1 MIRLLSCALAGVV
14 AAAASAQ
21 VSNTIVQVNATSAQL
36 DTAGFTRV
44 GSVPFI
50 SERAGEC
57 FVNGCFTTVGL
68 SGTIADK
75 GYFQFQFRDFV
86 NNPTYYNGLY
96 AILDVNYGS
105 SSINRDALIGLINGQ
120 TATTGVMA
128 MLPTQASDLQGS
140 SYFNEWLPTS
150 LQDAVVLRWQPN
162 PAPQTGL
169 GLTGVYTFAWDV
181 TGVQGF
187 MGGSALSVDGI
198 YGVPAPGAIGLLAL
212 SGLIGRRR
220 RA

>member
-1 MIRLLSCALAGVV
+1 MIRLLSCALAGAV
-14 AAAASAQ
+14 AVTASAQ
-21 VSNTIVQVNATSAQL
+21 VSNTIVQVNATTAQL
-36 DTAGFTRV
+36 DAAGFARV
-44 GSVPFI
+44 GTVPFI

-57 FVNGCFTTVGL
+57 YVNGCFTTVGT
-68 SGTIADK
+68 SGSIASK
-75 GYFQFQFRDFV
+75 GYFQFQFQDFV

-105 SSINRDALIGLINGQ
+105 SAINRDALIGLINGQ

-150 LQDAVVLRWQPN
+150 LQDAVILRWQPN
-162 PAPQTGL
+162 PAPQTAL
-169 GLTGVYTFAWDV
+169 GLSSVYTFAWDV

>member
-1 MIRLLSCALAGVV
+1 MIRMLSCALAGVV
-14 AAAASAQ
+14 AVTASAQ
-21 VSNTIVQVNATSAQL
+21 VTNTIVQVNATSGQL
-36 DTAGFTRV
+36 DTAGYTRV
-44 GSVPFI
+44 GALPFI

-57 FVNGCFTTVGL
+57 YVNGCFTTVGL

-75 GYFQFQFRDFV
+75 GYFQFQFNDFV
-86 NNPTYYNGLY
+86 NNPSFYNGLY

-105 SSINRDALIGLINGQ
+105 SAITRDSLIALINGQ

-140 SYFNEWLPTS
+140 SYFNQWLPAN

-162 PAPQTGL
+162 PAPQTAL
-169 GLTGVYTFAWDV
+169 GLSSVYTFAWDV

-187 MGGSALSVDGI
+187 MGGNGLSVDGI

-220 RA
+220 RS

>member
-14 AAAASAQ
+14 AATASAQ

-57 FVNGCFTTVGL
+57 FVNGCFTTVGT
-68 SGTIADK
+68 SGSLASK
-75 GYFQFQFRDFV
+75 GYFQFQFQDFV
-86 NNPTYYNGLY
+86 NSPTYYNGLY

-140 SYFNEWLPTS
+140 SYFNEWLSPN